1 MQTYISEIPHP
12 REVDE
17 LIRIFTNQQMK
28 KIKLV
33 YFVFPYQK
41 FANSI
46 YAPFRFLV
54 TESKKIENL

>member
-1 MQTYISEIPHP
+1 MQTYISDIPHP

-28 KIKLV
+28 EIKLV

-41 FANSI
+41 
-46 YAPFRFLV
+46 
-54 TESKKIENL
+54 